1 MIRTKRVL
9 LRPLKDSDK
18 LIQYKYEQDLR
29 ICTLQASKPRVTT
42 EICIDKWY
50 QRATERDPHLSVF
63 AIEVEKCYIGYCT
76 IQNTESDTSTYMYGI
91 VIGNHEYWGN
101 GYGTEVT
108 LAIIDYVFVYLGG
121 RRIGLVTNSKN
132 VRAIECFKKS
142 GFIVEGRLRKARWV
156 KGGYADSI
164 YMGILKEEWKPVEK
178 EDPAYT
184 DLE

>member
-1 MIRTKRVL
+1 
-9 LRPLKDSDK
+9 
-18 LIQYKYEQDLR
+18 
-29 ICTLQASKPRVTT
+29 
-42 EICIDKWY
+42 
-50 QRATERDPHLSVF
+50 
-63 AIEVEKCYIGYCT
+63 
-76 IQNTESDTSTYMYGI
+76 MYGI